1 MKISAGVDCRIL
13 LEKKWK
19 RQMVCEESWHFLR
32 GFVPDL
38 FFSVIEQCS
47 VQAKK
52 GENRIEMPLYISGR
66 QIVGANALRG
76 M

>member
-1 MKISAGVDCRIL
+1 
-13 LEKKWK
+13 
-19 RQMVCEESWHFLR
+19 MVCEESWHFLR

-66 QIVGANALRG
+66 QIVGANALHE